1 MIFFQVI
8 IKNMVCN
15 MGLLTKKLDIIK
27 INEDVFLGN
36 DLIFEQ
42 RFLNKLIE
50 KIEQEIEQEKIEMQS
65 FLLSSQKKYEH
76 LLQNVDYDRNDC

>member
-36 DLIFEQ
+36 DLTFEQ

-76 LLQNVDYDRNDC
+76 LLRNVDYDRNDC